1 MERGRVAG
9 LVIAIH
15 ACFQL
20 AHARSSLQNAKSA
33 TECRCFD
40 PKKKAHAST
49 LPQEDKFRRVRRLF
63 LDNDVDNSGELGR
76 QELDVAFIHGT
87 GLRFDRSTV

>member
-20 AHARSSLQNAKSA
+20 GHPFKMLNQQQSA
-33 TECRCFD
+33 GVLTQ
-40 PKKKAHAST
+40 KKAHAST

-76 QELDVAFIHGT
+76 QELDVAFIQMAPG
-87 GLRFDRSTV
+87 